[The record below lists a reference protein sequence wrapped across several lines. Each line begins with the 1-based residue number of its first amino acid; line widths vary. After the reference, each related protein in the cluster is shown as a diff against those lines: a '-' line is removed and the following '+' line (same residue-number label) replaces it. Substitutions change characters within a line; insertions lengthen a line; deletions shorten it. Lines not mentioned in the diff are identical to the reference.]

1 MFADADLDR
10 AVPGAGLGV
19 FRNSGQ
25 VCTAGTR
32 VFVERTIYD
41 EFVSRLSDFA
51 DSLKVG
57 NSLDPTTE
65 IGPVVSQS
73 QLDRV
78 TGYLEIGKSEGA
90 RLTAGGSRLLEGE
103 LAKGY
108 FVPPTVFADV
118 KDDMRIAQEEIFGP
132 VASVLPFT
140 DTGEVIRRANLT
152 QFGLASGVWTRDVG
166 IAHRFAHAINAGMVW
181 VNTYGETDPA
191 VPFGGVKMSG
201 WGNEFGMYALSEY
214 LNIKSVWINTDV

>member
-1 MFADADLDR
+1 VDKVAFTGSSIVGQEIVRAAGGGNLKRVSLELGGKSPDVVFADADLDR

-25 VCTAGTR
+25 ACTAGTR

-51 DSLKVG
+51 DSFKVG
-57 NSLDPTTE
+57 NSLNPTTE

-73 QLDRV
+73 QLDQV
-78 TGYLEIGKSEGA
+78 TGYLEIGKSEGV

-140 DTGEVIRRANLT
+140 DTGEVIRRANLI
-152 QFGLASGVWTRDVG
+152 QFGLASGVWTECHL
-166 IAHRFAHAINAGMVW
+166 A
-181 VNTYGETDPA
+181 
-191 VPFGGVKMSG
+191 
-201 WGNEFGMYALSEY
+201 
-214 LNIKSVWINTDV
+214 